1 MFKYMTDDDFERN
14 RKYRFNAGI
23 IQDKK
28 EHSHTVINRLY
39 EILLNEG
46 HLEKFSKAVGDEK
59 YRNRLL
65 YEYRLIID

>member
-39 EILLNEG
+39 EILLNE
-46 HLEKFSKAVGDEK
+46 
-59 YRNRLL
+59 
-65 YEYRLIID
+65 YRLIID